1 MQYIFSLDCQPNAKG
16 KVKPRYRH
24 TNSSVVGKLRRKL
37 VDGGIYYQGKDTVRG
52 LALLQLYIDT
62 QHHPLFDK
70 SKQEIGL
77 AALCAGKM
85 AYGIKDYSKA
95 ERFPVRGQQN
105 GPIHRQDPCRNNTV

>member
-1 MQYIFSLDCQPNAKG
+1 M
-16 KVKPRYRH
+16 
-24 TNSSVVGKLRRKL
+24 

-95 ERFPVRGQQN
+95 ERMADLALQHIETAKDAAQLKY
-105 GPIHRQDPCRNNTV
+105 TA